1 MLGFSRFG
9 ARRAYLQ
16 WKYLKS
22 RENSLSS
29 DRAKIDDRKDT
40 MQNVIRSIFVLFSL
54 GFFTIASAQLPPEVI
69 ADKYLVQAEQLFE
82 RKDYVAALN
91 MMDKIL
97 ALQKEHN
104 ITLLDEF
111 HFKYAQIAFS
121 VGSIQIALD
130 AVSKYLSAGRGRE
143 FYKEALAL
151 LIEIE
156 EIEEELEK
164 ELGGLQVT
172 PENMCEG
179 KPVGSR
185 CWMALTDQPEC
196 YVWNPNLQ
204 KDETVTWSGVCSDG
218 FAQGAGTRLRNYSY
232 NPYEDRWDERRE
244 EAMGYL
250 QNGYRQG
257 LWTDRISTLTGG
269 ITEQKGPYVNS
280 KRHGLWV
287 ERWPDIYSPKQAEGA
302 YVAGKKHGKWVTHES
317 DGSVGGGAYVDG
329 KKQGQWIEPYPGGQG
344 EGSYVG
350 GKRHGHWIW
359 RGLDGTTET
368 ETYVNGRS
376 LGKQ

>member
-1 MLGFSRFG
+1 
-9 ARRAYLQ
+9 
-16 WKYLKS
+16 
-22 RENSLSS
+22 
-29 DRAKIDDRKDT
+29 
-40 MQNVIRSIFVLFSL
+40 MQRVIRSFFIVVLL
-54 GFFTIASAQLPPEVI
+54 GYFTFASAQLPPEVI

-82 RKDYVAALN
+82 KKDYVAALN

-121 VGSIQIALD
+121 VGSIQVALD
-130 AVSKYLSAGRGRE
+130 AMSKYLSAGRGSE

-151 LIEIE
+151 LIKIE

-179 KPVGSR
+179 KPVGSS
-185 CWMALTDQPEC
+185 CWMALIDQPEC
-196 YVWNPNLQ
+196 YVWNSDLQ
-204 KDETVTWSGVCSDG
+204 KDETVTWSGACSDG
-218 FAQGAGTRLRNYSY
+218 FAQGAGTLLRNYS
-232 NPYEDRWDERRE
+232 RRE

-257 LWTDRISTLTGG
+257 LWTDRISIRGG
-269 ITEQKGPYVNS
+269 GVKEQKGPYVNS

-287 ERWPDIYSPKQAEGA
+287 ERWPDIYSLKQAEGA
-302 YVAGKKHGKWVTHES
+302 YVAGKKHGNWVMRTD
-317 DGSVGGGAYVDG
+317 DGRVGGGAYVDG
-329 KKQGQWIEPYPGGQG
+329 KKQGQWIDPSYPGGQW

-350 GKRHGHWIW
+350 GKMHGHWVW

-368 ETYVNGRS
+368 EIYVNGRS